1 MNWDQQPEQESLEVI
16 HAYIRVALLGIVF
29 IVGGLIILAIANGQP
44 WGYIIFGAALLIYF
58 ALIINISREREH
70 VNYRHDQREER
81 RTLYAQA
88 EAARI
93 KAEALRLRALSGA
106 PTGTQRQ
113 ALPEPAEEPK
123 REELPAM
130 MDLQKPRWATIENGT
145 PAGVMVPYNRDE
157 LERIAIRAC
166 RILPPAGLAPSQ
178 GNIEKHAGASGG
190 GQSSAVQMVMK
201 EWGWI
206 EQPREGTPYTW
217 APHVTHAIP
226 RPAPSGE

>member
-1 MNWDQQPEQESLEVI
+1 MNWDQTPEQESIEVI
-16 HAYIRVALLGIVF
+16 HAWIRIALLGIVF

-58 ALIINISREREH
+58 VLLYNVGRERAH

-81 RTLYAQA
+81 RTYYAQA

-93 KAEALRLRALSGA
+93 KAEALRIRALSGA
-106 PTGTQRQ
+106 PTGKHPP
-113 ALPEPAEEPK
+113 ALPEPAEDPN

-130 MDLQKPRWATIENGT
+130 LDSQKPKWATIDNGT

-201 EWGWI
+201 EWTWI
-206 EQPREGTPYTW
+206 EQKHEGAPYTW
-217 APHVTHAIP
+217 APHVINAVP